1 MRVSGTAKLLNVCAW
16 YSLLLPLSSAHA
28 NTAFTASEEPLNTI
42 IITARR
48 LEESAQDVP
57 ISVTSISGEKLS
69 QAGITT
75 AQELQQVVA
84 GLQVAVPNPR
94 LAQFTLRGLGSSSF
108 NEGLESSV
116 GLFVDGVYLGRQSM
130 SITDLIDIE
139 RIEVARGPQGTLF
152 GKNATAGTIHV
163 ITQKPQ
169 FTPEARVEAS
179 WGSEGMAQL
188 RGTITGPVSSTT
200 ALRLTAWHNERD
212 GRRKSL
218 QW

>member
-169 FTPEARVEAS
+169 FTRGTGRGQLGQRRHDSTSRNHHRTCQQHNGLTPH
-179 WGSEGMAQL
+179 GMA
-188 RGTITGPVSSTT
+188 
-200 ALRLTAWHNERD
+200 
-212 GRRKSL
+212 
-218 QW
+218 

>member
-1 MRVSGTAKLLNVCAW
+1 MRVSGTAKLLSACAW
-16 YSLLLPLSSAHA
+16 CSLLLPLSSAQA

-94 LAQFTLRGLGSSSF
+94 LAQFTLRGLGSS
-108 NEGLESSV
+108 
-116 GLFVDGVYLGRQSM
+116 
-130 SITDLIDIE
+130 
-139 RIEVARGPQGTLF
+139 
-152 GKNATAGTIHV
+152 
-163 ITQKPQ
+163 
-169 FTPEARVEAS
+169 
-179 WGSEGMAQL
+179 
-188 RGTITGPVSSTT
+188 
-200 ALRLTAWHNERD
+200 
-212 GRRKSL
+212 
-218 QW
+218 